1 MDVVDPTTTEYDV
14 KFKSLIA
21 FTLENVSDGSSSPDP
36 DYANGETV
44 SNGSG
49 VSGVVYEN
57 VPGANNDSVLWLGD
71 ITGGT
76 FAEGDVLTGGSSTTC
91 WYYFCWWYCNCC
103 R

>member
-1 MDVVDPTTTEYDV
+1 MVRSMLILLDVVEPTTTEYDI

-21 FTLENVSDGSSSPDP
+21 FTLENVSDGSSSTDP

-57 VPGANNDSVLWLGD
+57 VLA
-71 ITGGT
+71 
-76 FAEGDVLTGGSSTTC
+76 LTMML
-91 WYYFCWWYCNCC
+91 YFG
-103 R
+103 